1 MKPKSPARLGPA
13 GRALWRR
20 FVEHYEFGGH
30 ELLVLEAAAR
40 QADDVANLEA
50 LIADDGLTV
59 AGSAGQRRLHPGL
72 AEVRA
77 GRLAVGKLLAQLSLP
92 EDAQPIRSEASTR
105 AQRAA
110 EVRWAAERK
119 RADGTAS

>member
-1 MKPKSPARLGPA
+1 
-13 GRALWRR
+13 LWRR
-20 FVEHYEFGGH
+20 FVEKFESDGH
-30 ELLVLEAAAR
+30 ELVILESAAR
-40 QADDVANLEA
+40 QADDVAALEE
-50 LIADDGLTV
+50 LVADDGLMV
-59 AGSAGQRRLHPGL
+59 AGIVGQLRLHPGL

-77 GRLAVGKLLAQLSLP
+77 GRLAVGKLLAQLRLP

-119 RADGTAS
+119 RADGAAS